1 MLEITKITHPKQ
13 KDILSLPSQANI
25 RYSSVKN
32 VIILPSMPLK
42 KENKCLIRHNIQ
54 KDYWLDGIRSPK
66 AH

>member
-1 MLEITKITHPKQ
+1 MLEITKITNPKQ

-54 KDYWLDGIRSPK
+54 KDY
-66 AH
+66 